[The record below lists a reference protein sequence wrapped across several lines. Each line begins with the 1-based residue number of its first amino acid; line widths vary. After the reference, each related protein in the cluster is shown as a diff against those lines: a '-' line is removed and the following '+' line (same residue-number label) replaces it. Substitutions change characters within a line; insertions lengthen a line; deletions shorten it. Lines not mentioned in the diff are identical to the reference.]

1 MTSMKLR
8 GGKERKILLAE
19 FGMICVALFWGMG
32 FVAGKFVLEDM
43 GPFDLMGYRYGLA
56 FLTMLILSV
65 RHYKFMTKKT
75 LYSGALIGVLM
86 FIGNMV
92 QTYGLQFT
100 TPGKQTFIICTYT
113 VIIPLLSWIVFREKI
128 PANMIA
134 AAAIAFVGIALLTLQ
149 DDFSVNF
156 GDALTFVFA
165 LVFSIQVIIIGSLAG
180 ELDPFMFALSQMGTC
195 AVFSVTASFLF
206 GEGLS
211 IGALTSLSFSAS
223 LGMIE
228 LVFFNTAFAFVVQT
242 VCQRI
247 VPAHHI
253 AILMSTETVF
263 GTFFAVTLAG
273 EVFTGRMTVG
283 CVLMF
288 ISLIVSNLRFDGTKT
303 ACTEEEG

>member
-1 MTSMKLR
+1 MKIEN
-8 GGKERKILLAE
+8 GKDKRILLAE

-43 GPFDLMGYRYGLA
+43 GPFDLMGYRYGLS
-56 FLTMLILSV
+56 FITMVILSV

-75 LYSGALIGVLM
+75 LYSGALIGILM

-113 VIIPLLSWIVFREKI
+113 VLIPLLSWIVFREKI

-134 AAAIAFVGIALLTLQ
+134 AACISFVGIALLTLQ
-149 DDFSVNF
+149 DDLSINF
-156 GDALTFVFA
+156 GDALTFIFA
-165 LVFSIQVIIIGSLAG
+165 LVFSVQVIIIGRLAG

-195 AVFSVTASFLF
+195 ALFSVAASFMF
-206 GEGLS
+206 GEGLCLS
-211 IGALTSLSFSAS
+211 TLTSLSFSAS
-223 LGMIE
+223 LGMVE
-228 LVFFNTAFAFVVQT
+228 LVFFNTVFAFVVQT
-242 VCQRI
+242 ICQKI

-273 EVFTGRMTVG
+273 EVFRGRMAIG

-288 ISLIVSNLRFDGTKT
+288 VSLVVSNVGEKGNQGGQS
-303 ACTEEEG
+303 ES

>member
-1 MTSMKLR
+1 MKLR
-8 GGKERKILLAE
+8 DGKDRRILLAE

-65 RHYKFMTKKT
+65 RHYKFMTRKT

-113 VIIPLLSWIVFREKI
+113 VIIPLLSWI
-128 PANMIA
+128 
-134 AAAIAFVGIALLTLQ
+134 GIALLTLQ
-149 DDFSVNF
+149 DDLSVNF

-165 LVFSIQVIIIGSLAG
+165 LVFSIQVIIIGRLAG

-195 AVFSVTASFLF
+195 AVFSVTASFFF

-242 VCQRI
+242 VCQKI

-288 ISLIVSNLRFDGTKT
+288 TSLIVSNITLDGK
-303 ACTEEEG
+303 ARS